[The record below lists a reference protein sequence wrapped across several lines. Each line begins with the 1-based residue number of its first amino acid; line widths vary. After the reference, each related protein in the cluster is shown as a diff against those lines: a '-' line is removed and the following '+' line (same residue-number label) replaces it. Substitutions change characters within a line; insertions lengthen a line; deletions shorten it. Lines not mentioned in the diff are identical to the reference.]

1 MSAITMIKTSFL
13 GRCALLFLAVITVAF
28 PSTAQ
33 QTTLD
38 LDPAHTSITFTL
50 GDVLHTVHG
59 TFHLKHAA
67 LEFEPSSGKLSGEI
81 VVDAK
86 SGESGSGMRDRKM
99 HKEVLESEQYPE
111 VSFRPDRVEGRVA
124 GEGKSSVKVHGMFRI
139 HGVDREITVPAEV
152 EMAPDHWNA
161 MVHFTIPYAKWGMKN
176 PSTLFLRVSDTVEI
190 DLAGSGS
197 VVQAKAATSP
207 PSASRQ
213 SPTQ

>member
-1 MSAITMIKTSFL
+1 MIKRTCNLKSCL
-13 GRCALLFLAVITVAF
+13 CAGLFLIFTALA
-28 PSTAQ
+28 SLAQ

-59 TFHLKHAA
+59 TFHLKHAE
-67 LEFEPSSGKLSGEI
+67 LQFEPSSGKITGEI
-81 VVDAK
+81 VVDAR

-124 GEGKSSVKVHGMFRI
+124 SQGKSSVRVHGIFRI
-139 HGVDREITVPAEV
+139 HGADREITVPADV

-176 PSTLFLRVSDTVEI
+176 PSTLFLRVSDSVEI

-197 VVQAKAATSP
+197 MVQQKAASGK
-207 PSASRQ
+207 
-213 SPTQ
+213 